1 MKSLDPFTD
10 KETVDKRWDI
20 CSKCEHLTKLTK
32 QCKKCGCFMKLKT
45 KLKNVTCADKPPR
58 W

>member
-1 MKSLDPFTD
+1 MKTFAD
-10 KETVDKRWDI
+10 KETTDKRWEI
-20 CSKCEHLTKLTK
+20 CKKCEHLTKLTK

-45 KLKNVTCADKPPR
+45 KLKSVTCPDDPPR